1 MHTRRRSTC
10 TLFSQQKAR
19 GATRCFALT
28 AAFCVLPRWLR
39 GQGTRLQCR
48 RPRLHRWVRK
58 APWRREWLPAPH
70 ARGLQSFWYQGS
82 VLWKTISPR
91 TCSAQAVMQVRG
103 SSCQHKWS
111 FVCSPGA
118 HLLLSD
124 LVPLVHTIKTITD
137 LYRHNTGVIRLRR
150 KQGVSGVS
158 ISLKT
163 DMPSLSLDSESLVVH
178 HGYQ

>member
-58 APWRREWLPAPH
+58 APWRRDWLPAPH

-111 FVCSPGA
+111 FVCLPGA

-158 ISLKT
+158 NSLKT